1 MNTMRDVITEEELN
15 RLSKKGL
22 VRFHLFCA
30 NQYKAQWANSPT
42 YVLIVKTINLWLKGK
57 IAKKKCKDLND
68 DIELK
73 VNCDQFGRLSA
84 ILALDACF
92 SHDPLG
98 TWRSLN
104 KRISKKRLKEQE
116 DYFNELLSSREN
128 IAKKKAI
135 PVTYEEREK
144 LSHKDVIRFY
154 LFSVNQYKRLWKNSP
169 ESVKAAELV
178 QLWLD
183 DKITSDYCLSFAQRL
198 VGEDVDNDVLDMLY
212 SVTEPHYY
220 PRMDLSYDNEKMR
233 VAQRR
238 YYNELVYIDDIFE
251 KLVLEGKP

>member
-1 MNTMRDVITEEELN
+1 MSNSISEEGLN

-42 YVLIVKTINLWLKGK
+42 YILIIRTINLWLKGK
-57 IAKKKCKDLND
+57 ITNKKCKDLND

-92 SHDPLG
+92 SLDPLG

-104 KRISKKRLKEQE
+104 KRISKKKLKEQE
-116 DYFNELLSSREN
+116 NYFNELLSSKEN
-128 IAKKKAI
+128 IAKKKAM

-144 LSHKDVIRFY
+144 LSHKNVIRFY

-169 ESVKAAELV
+169 KSVKAAELV

-183 DKITSDYCLSFAQRL
+183 DKVTSDYCLSFAQGL
-198 VGEDVDNDVLDMLY
+198 VGENMDEDILDMLY
-212 SVTEPHYY
+212 SVAEPHYY
-220 PRMDLSYDNEKMR
+220 PYMNLSYDSEKFR

-251 KLVLEGKP
+251 KLVLKGKP